1 MKNYG
6 NSQNVGSDNRR
17 CMLSAGRG
25 DRYGMDPGYPGT
37 GERRDAYLSERYRTV
52 CCTTIAA

>member
-25 DRYGMDPGYPGT
+25 DRHGMDPGLYPLEKT
-37 GERRDAYLSERYRTV
+37 G
-52 CCTTIAA
+52 IAICMPDII